1 VDENKKLLT
10 DYEVAKM
17 IGLSV
22 SATRARR
29 LKGYPPSYLKIGK
42 AVRYRL
48 EDIENYMTSC
58 FVETK
63 KDDSK

>member
-1 VDENKKLLT
+1 
-10 DYEVAKM
+10 M